1 MREQILQDIKES
13 IIAISMELLHAGKD
27 WFTQHSYE
35 KWALLEIQDLILQNP
50 EASPWDI
57 VEEFINLMDRYSL
70 VPHPNNHIF
79 CVAHDTAWSVLVE
92 LMGEEP
98 LH

>member
-27 WFTQHSYE
+27 WFTQLSYE

-70 VPHPNNHIF
+70 LYLIPIITSFVSLMTPLGQSW
-79 CVAHDTAWSVLVE
+79 WS
-92 LMGEEP
+92 
-98 LH
+98 

>member
-27 WFTQHSYE
+27 WFTQLSY
-35 KWALLEIQDLILQNP
+35 EIQDLILQNP